1 MDNNQRQKMERWADR
16 GEHGGA
22 TALMD
27 RLSSSLSSSSA
38 PLVPERRVRPLHGF
52 VVAAG
57 AAVLTVVVIVAGVL
71 AVRLGPEDEVATPD
85 SAPAPVDVVTTVPA
99 PDAGNVATTQP
110 TTPIAESVVPADI
123 DLTTWAEVPL
133 NSDVFGYEPVYDAE
147 WVDGILY
154 AVGSSNEEEGE
165 FASFRGTVWRSP
177 DGITWERTAT
187 VSDPGSVMYA
197 IAGFDTTLV
206 AVGEIMLDG
215 SYGAIWTSHD
225 GDTWMR
231 VPHDD
236 DIFGGSNGQSQILE
250 VTAGGPG
257 FIAVGFL
264 CDDCD
269 NRFAGQPTVWV
280 SENGENWTRLP
291 FLENSA
297 GVINDIA
304 SQDGTLVAVGS
315 VSSESGV
322 TAAIWTSDDGYT
334 WERVVFGGAGDQWI
348 NGVTSSEGGFVAV
361 GAVEAPARAL
371 SDRELEIT
379 GGIKLTEAV
388 VWSSPT
394 GRVWTISESYTAD
407 WPASAAFVDVA
418 TVGSQYVIV
427 GRQFVFIGPNNEDE
441 IREMGLVGEMGMV
454 WMSSDGS
461 SWTRADTGEQFFSA
475 RPTVVT
481 GNPAGAIMFAD
492 LGGQTVWRA
501 PPD

>member
-147 WVDGILY
+147 WVDGVLY

-197 IAGFDTTLV
+197 ITGSDTTLV
-206 AVGEIMLDG
+206 AVGEDRTTT
-215 SYGAIWTSHD
+215 TSLED
-225 GDTWMR
+225 QTAR
-231 VPHDD
+231 V
-236 DIFGGSNGQSQILE
+236 
-250 VTAGGPG
+250 
-257 FIAVGFL
+257 
-264 CDDCD
+264 
-269 NRFAGQPTVWV
+269 RFWRSRPA
-280 SENGENWTRLP
+280 
-291 FLENSA
+291 
-297 GVINDIA
+297 
-304 SQDGTLVAVGS
+304 
-315 VSSESGV
+315 
-322 TAAIWTSDDGYT
+322 
-334 WERVVFGGAGDQWI
+334 DQ
-348 NGVTSSEGGFVAV
+348 G
-361 GAVEAPARAL
+361 
-371 SDRELEIT
+371 
-379 GGIKLTEAV
+379 
-388 VWSSPT
+388 SSPSASCVTTVITDSPGSQPCGSRRTVRT
-394 GRVWTISESYTAD
+394 GRDSRSLRT
-407 WPASAAFVDVA
+407 
-418 TVGSQYVIV
+418 Q
-427 GRQFVFIGPNNEDE
+427 
-441 IREMGLVGEMGMV
+441 RE
-454 WMSSDGS
+454 
-461 SWTRADTGEQFFSA
+461 
-475 RPTVVT
+475 
-481 GNPAGAIMFAD
+481 
-492 LGGQTVWRA
+492 
-501 PPD
+501 